1 MNTAKKNEVHFY
13 DGVKWIQNRYAGN
26 QLMKWRTEHRSLVI
40 GRRIIHVGGNYMN
53 KMEVWTHTGDYN
65 GEPLFDKEESRL
77 QLEYWGRWPN
87 VFVVSDQN
95 PAY

>member
-1 MNTAKKNEVHFY
+1 
-13 DGVKWIQNRYAGN
+13 
-26 QLMKWRTEHRSLVI
+26 
-40 GRRIIHVGGNYMN
+40 MN